1 MTANNLYAATDLPSP
16 SPFPRSLCCL
26 DFAQPQEK
34 VASADELG
42 KFNFG
47 THFATE
53 RSAL

>member
-1 MTANNLYAATDLPSP
+1 MTANNLYAATDLPPLS
-16 SPFPRSLCCL
+16 FPHSLCCL

>member
-1 MTANNLYAATDLPSP
+1 MTANNLYAATDLPPP
-16 SPFPRSLCCL
+16 SRSLCCL

>member
-1 MTANNLYAATDLPSP
+1 MTANNLYAATDLPPLP
-16 SPFPRSLCCL
+16 SRRLCCL